1 MSLKKISAILIVSFW
16 AFATSTGQIK
26 KPASEKG
33 EPKKILFVGNSYTGG
48 IRKAVIQL
56 IKASPHPE
64 TQLSF
69 ITPGGKTLAFHLGN
83 KATVAKIR
91 TGQFDFV
98 VLQDQ
103 SQTPAI
109 FPDRFK
115 KAAVALDRII
125 DQSGAQT
132 VFYQTWGR
140 RDGDK
145 QNPKMFADFASMQKA
160 LSKSY
165 ASAAR
170 TCKATLAPVG
180 DTWSALRQK
189 DPKLGFAL
197 YRKDGS
203 HPSEKGA
210 YLAACVFYATF
221 FKDDPRK
228 LAFTGGLPEPEAK
241 LIRELAAK
249 HAPSRR

>member
-1 MSLKKISAILIVSFW
+1 MLLKKLFIILIAYSC
-16 AFATSTGQIK
+16 AFGTSVGQVK
-26 KPASEKG
+26 KPASGED

-56 IKASPHPE
+56 IKASHHPD
-64 TQLSF
+64 TQLTF
-69 ITPGGKTLAFHLGN
+69 INPGGKTLAFHLGH
-83 KATVAKIR
+83 KPTVEKIQS
-91 TGQFDFV
+91 GKFDFV

-109 FPDRFK
+109 FPEKFK
-115 KAAVALDRII
+115 KAAVELDKVI
-125 DQSGAQT
+125 DESGAQT

-145 QNPKMFADFASMQKA
+145 QNSKMFPDYASMQKA

-165 ASAAR
+165 AHAAK

-180 DTWSALRQK
+180 DTWSAVRKK
-189 DPKLGFAL
+189 DSKLGLAL
-197 YRKDGS
+197 YQKDGS
-203 HPSEKGA
+203 HPSNKGA

-221 FKDDPRK
+221 FEEDPRK
-228 LAFTGGLPEPEAK
+228 LAFIGGLSEAEAK
-241 LIRELAAK
+241 LIRELASK
-249 HAPSRR
+249 HSFSRR